1 MKNRKRE
8 ICTSGS
14 VRDEDGQPPHLL
26 GRRNFLHLAAGA
38 AALPVV
44 SRFAWAQAY
53 PSRPVRIIVGFA
65 PGGATDIMA
74 RLMGQSLSERL
85 RQPFVIE
92 NKPGAATNIAT
103 EAVVNAAPDGYT
115 LLVVTSVNA
124 INASVYEKLNFNLIR
139 DVVPIASIHREP
151 FVMEANPSVPV
162 KTVAEFIAY
171 AKANPGKLTMAS
183 AGIGSGNHISG
194 ELFKMMT
201 GVNLVHVP
209 YRGGGPA
216 LVDLISGQVQVLF
229 ATMSSSIEYVRAGK
243 LRALA
248 VTTATRSSVLPD
260 IPTVAEFVPGYESS
274 FWTGVG
280 APKNTPA
287 EIVDKLNKEMNAT
300 LADPKFKARLA
311 DLGGTALSGSPLDFG
326 KFVADETEKWAKVVK
341 FAGVKAD

>member
-1 MKNRKRE
+1 MKL
-8 ICTSGS
+8 S
-14 VRDEDGQPPHLL
+14 
-26 GRRNFLHLAAGA
+26 RRNFLHLAAGA

-115 LLVVTSVNA
+115 LLMVTSVNA

>member
-1 MKNRKRE
+1 MKL
-8 ICTSGS
+8 
-14 VRDEDGQPPHLL
+14 P
-26 GRRNFLHLAAGA
+26 RRNFLHLAAGA
-38 AALPVV
+38 AALPAV
-44 SRFAWAQAY
+44 SRFARAQAY
-53 PSRPVRIIVGFA
+53 PTRPVRIIVGFA

-139 DVVPIASIHREP
+139 DVVPVASIHREP

-326 KFVADETEKWAKVVK
+326 KFVADETKKWAKVVK

>member
-1 MKNRKRE
+1 MKL
-8 ICTSGS
+8 
-14 VRDEDGQPPHLL
+14 P
-26 GRRNFLHLAAGA
+26 RRNFLHLAAGA

-74 RLMGQSLSERL
+74 RLMGESLSERL

-115 LLVVTSVNA
+115 LLMVTSVNA

>member
-1 MKNRKRE
+1 MGEGNPRGQHQGGMKRRFTGISE
-8 ICTSGS
+8 
-14 VRDEDGQPPHLL
+14 RDVMKLP
-26 GRRNFLHLAAGA
+26 RRQFLHLAAGA
-38 AALPVV
+38 AALPAV

-115 LLVVTSVNA
+115 LLMVTSVNA

-183 AGIGSGNHISG
+183 AGLGSGNHISG

-209 YRGGGPA
+209 YRG
-216 LVDLISGQVQVLF
+216 VETVQPSPF
-229 ATMSSSIEYVRAGK
+229 KSS
-243 LRALA
+243 
-248 VTTATRSSVLPD
+248 
-260 IPTVAEFVPGYESS
+260 
-274 FWTGVG
+274 GVG
-280 APKNTPA
+280 Q
-287 EIVDKLNKEMNAT
+287 
-300 LADPKFKARLA
+300 
-311 DLGGTALSGSPLDFG
+311 PLDAAENISI
-326 KFVADETEKWAKVVK
+326 FVQHGSSAVRPRRRDNYRTVR
-341 FAGVKAD
+341 G

>member
-1 MKNRKRE
+1 MKL
-8 ICTSGS
+8 S
-14 VRDEDGQPPHLL
+14 
-26 GRRNFLHLAAGA
+26 RRQFLHLAAGA

-115 LLVVTSVNA
+115 LLMVTSVNA

>member
-1 MKNRKRE
+1 MKL
-8 ICTSGS
+8 
-14 VRDEDGQPPHLL
+14 P
-26 GRRNFLHLAAGA
+26 RRNFLHLAAGF

-139 DVVPIASIHREP
+139 DVVPVASIHREP

>member
-1 MKNRKRE
+1 MKRRLTGISE
-8 ICTSGS
+8 
-14 VRDEDGQPPHLL
+14 RDVMKLP
-26 GRRNFLHLAAGA
+26 RRNFLHLAAGA

-115 LLVVTSVNA
+115 LLMVTSVNA

>member
-1 MKNRKRE
+1 MKRVASPQFQRGDAMKL
-8 ICTSGS
+8 
-14 VRDEDGQPPHLL
+14 P
-26 GRRNFLHLAAGA
+26 RRNFLHLAAGA
-38 AALPVV
+38 AALPAL

-53 PSRPVRIIVGFA
+53 PTRPVRIIVGFA

-115 LLVVTSVNA
+115 LLMVTSVNA

-209 YRGGGPA
+209 YRG
-216 LVDLISGQVQVLF
+216 DS
-229 ATMSSSIEYVRAGK
+229 
-243 LRALA
+243 
-248 VTTATRSSVLPD
+248 
-260 IPTVAEFVPGYESS
+260 VAEI
-274 FWTGVG
+274 T
-280 APKNTPA
+280 
-287 EIVDKLNKEMNAT
+287 
-300 LADPKFKARLA
+300 
-311 DLGGTALSGSPLDFG
+311 
-326 KFVADETEKWAKVVK
+326 
-341 FAGVKAD
+341 

>member
-1 MKNRKRE
+1 MKL
-8 ICTSGS
+8 
-14 VRDEDGQPPHLL
+14 P
-26 GRRNFLHLAAGA
+26 RRNFLHLAAGA
-38 AALPVV
+38 AALPAV
-44 SRFAWAQAY
+44 SRFARAQAY
-53 PSRPVRIIVGFA
+53 PTRPVRIIVGFA

-85 RQPFVIE
+85 GQQFVIE
-92 NKPGAATNIAT
+92 NRPGAASNVGT

-124 INASVYEKLNFNLIR
+124 INASLYEKLNFNLIR
-139 DVVPIASIHREP
+139 DVVPVASIHREP

-162 KTVAEFIAY
+162 KTVAEFIAH
-171 AKANPGKLTMAS
+171 AKANPGKINMAS

-216 LVDLISGQVQVLF
+216 LVDLLGGQVQVMF

-248 VTTATRSSVLPD
+248 VTTATRSPVLPD

-280 APKNTPA
+280 APRNTPA

>member
-1 MKNRKRE
+1 MKL
-8 ICTSGS
+8 S
-14 VRDEDGQPPHLL
+14 
-26 GRRNFLHLAAGA
+26 RRQFLHLAAGA

-311 DLGGTALSGSPLDFG
+311 DLGGTALSGSPVDFG
-326 KFVADETEKWAKVVK
+326 KLIAEETEKWGKVVK
-341 FAGVKAD
+341 FAGIKAE